1 MSLDSRLVESLWDA
15 ANYYNEPGFIE
26 NDPILIPHSFSNER
40 DIELAGFFTAIIA
53 WGQRKSIIK
62 NAKEL
67 LVRMDDSPYD
77 FILNSTEDDQKSL
90 RGFVHRTFN
99 DVDLIFLVNRLGQLL
114 KESRSLEHVF
124 FKDPSYSVESAL
136 INFRENIFSSEF
148 ESKRTEKHI
157 ATPQKNSACKRLNMY
172 LRWMIRPNDGV
183 DFGIWKTVDPSILKM
198 PLDTH
203 VIRVVHELG
212 IMHQLKGD
220 WKGCLSLTEIFSE
233 IHPSDPVFFDFALFG
248 LGVNNRNMS

>member
-1 MSLDSRLVESLWDA
+1 MGTGS
-15 ANYYNEPGFIE
+15 
-26 NDPILIPHSFSNER
+26 
-40 DIELAGFFTAIIA
+40 
-53 WGQRKSIIK
+53 
-62 NAKEL
+62 
-67 LVRMDDSPYD
+67 
-77 FILNSTEDDQKSL
+77 
-90 RGFVHRTFN
+90 
-99 DVDLIFLVNRLGQLL
+99 
-114 KESRSLEHVF
+114 
-124 FKDPSYSVESAL
+124 
-136 INFRENIFSSEF
+136 
-148 ESKRTEKHI
+148 
-157 ATPQKNSACKRLNMY
+157 
-172 LRWMIRPNDGV
+172 NDGV